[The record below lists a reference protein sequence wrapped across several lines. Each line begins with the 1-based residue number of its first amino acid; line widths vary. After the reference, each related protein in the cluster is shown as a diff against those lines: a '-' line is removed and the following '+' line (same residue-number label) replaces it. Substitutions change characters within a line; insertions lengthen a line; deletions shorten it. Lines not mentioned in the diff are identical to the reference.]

1 MTTET
6 DRRED
11 DEGEKIEEDERT
23 DEAAETEDAP
33 KRVYGLNDA
42 ALDDQRF
49 MVGDQEIRDTF
60 GTPTFEDIQR
70 GRSRWA
76 VRISGDGFDGASAD
90 PFKTAALL
98 RRIPMTARWMANGL
112 FSGFRGVP
120 GFVQAASAHSIVLE
134 FSLAP
139 EEKPVRI
146 LTDEINKETEL
157 AERQTVYPSVEGGR
171 YMGVL
176 LGTAGDPEKLIQ
188 RFGAIG
194 KQGVASYQG
203 ALKEFVEYGAA
214 VDLLIPSEVGNG
226 EVDLRRVST
235 SVEESKE
242 ELKVLNRRPKPVS
255 DTFEVEGLLYDA
267 NALKAEFGI
276 QKDNEHHV
284 TGEYELDVIDKLGPA
299 WNKRVWARI
308 REDGPK
314 ETWMPRAG
322 RTRRV
327 LVDVA
332 VLKKGESRLAAS
344 KGS

>member
-6 DRRED
+6 HRRDD
-11 DEGEKIEEDERT
+11 DEGEKIEGEEG
-23 DEAAETEDAP
+23 AEESVGTEDPP
-33 KRVYGLNDA
+33 KRIYGLNDS

-49 MVGDQEIRDTF
+49 MVADQEIRETF
-60 GTPTFEDIQR
+60 GTPTFEAIQR

-98 RRIPMTARWMANGL
+98 RRIPMTARWLANGL

-134 FSLAP
+134 FSLARD
-139 EEKPVRI
+139 EKPVRI
-146 LTDEINKETEL
+146 LTDEINEQTET
-157 AERQTVYPSVEGGR
+157 AERQIVFPSVEGGR

-176 LGTAGDPEKLIQ
+176 LGTAGDPDKLIQ
-188 RFGAIG
+188 RFGAVG

-203 ALKEFVEYGAA
+203 ALREFVKYDAE
-214 VDLLIPSEVGNG
+214 VDLLVPNEVGRG
-226 EVDLRRVST
+226 EVDLRRIST
-235 SVEESKE
+235 SVEQSKA
-242 ELKVLNRRPKPVS
+242 ELKVLNRKPKS
-255 DTFEVEGLLYDA
+255 DSKTFEVEGLLYDA

-308 REDGPK
+308 REDGPR
-314 ETWMPRAG
+314 EPWMPRAG

-327 LVDVA
+327 LVDVV
-332 VLKKGESRLAAS
+332 VLKKGESRLTGKS
-344 KGS
+344 NP